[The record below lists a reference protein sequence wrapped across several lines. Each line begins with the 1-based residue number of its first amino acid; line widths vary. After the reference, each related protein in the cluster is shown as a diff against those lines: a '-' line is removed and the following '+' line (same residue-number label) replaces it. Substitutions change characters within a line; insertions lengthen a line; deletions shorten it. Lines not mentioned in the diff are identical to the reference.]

1 MKYMLKAGAAA
12 LLLGLALPMSA
23 TAQNMVDSD
32 IQEVLDHIKA
42 HGVSVIRTSDGGAM
56 LVLETQFGSG
66 RLPELR
72 VGLGRDGMFMPG
84 TDLGTL
90 RKITGMQVFRAP
102 PSLDIDEFDT
112 LVIYDPSAAVP
123 VGLAPLG

>member
-1 MKYMLKAGAAA
+1 MKYRLKAGAAA
-12 LLLGLALPMSA
+12 LLLGLALPLSA
-23 TAQNMVDSD
+23 TAQNMSD
-32 IQEVLDHIKA
+32 PGIQEVLDHIKA

-56 LVLETQFGSG
+56 LVLETDFGSG

-72 VGLGRDGMFMPG
+72 VGLGRNGEFMPG

-102 PSLDIDEFDT
+102 PTLNIDEFDA
-112 LVIYDPSAAVP
+112 LVIYDPRAAMP